1 MGFVFTLD
9 LCSLFSFVRE
19 LSLICALELDQ
30 FSRGEPG
37 RFALQQRDVFP
48 LYLVLVCAKLICCM
62 VHFTEETANSS
73 VPCV

>member
-1 MGFVFTLD
+1 MFTLG

-30 FSRGEPG
+30 FSRGELG
-37 RFALQQRDVFP
+37 RFAPQRRDLFP
-48 LYLVLVCAKLICCM
+48 LVLVCAKLICCM

>member
-1 MGFVFTLD
+1 MFTLG

-30 FSRGEPG
+30 FPRGELG
-37 RFALQQRDVFP
+37 RFAPQQRDLFP

-62 VHFTEETANSS
+62 VHFTEETAHLS